1 MISPMAIVRLMDPAK
16 APGYRAGLAERGHF
30 SVTEFGDDT
39 VGVVPA
45 EGAGVVAPHFEL
57 VKLADA
63 QSDLTD
69 AHLLAP
75 IRDHPPRT
83 RSSLDPDA
91 YMAEMEQRA
100 KEIQERVDG
109 VHADLVA
116 TALMAFGA
124 IERGEVDELVAAQL
138 PALFEVF
145 PDGSLWYVKV
155 SDVLLGRLAFG
166 RTQLAMSLLPDLP
179 VGPDMDRLSSMEDLT
194 LTKGVDVSSAINA
207 ALLLLSPAV
216 LGFQIPATPHALV
229 FCFGKDI
236 DLRLPYPQSL
246 ASLYRPRVLQDAVGL
261 VQTDFLK
268 AAEPADGERLLS
280 WWLDQLNIIYSHAT
294 DPTRFT
300 DDQGFYDP
308 DAQTAWLISVE
319 RLIGDLISLLAEPQ
333 ATDLDRIQV
342 AFDLLDKA
350 ETLLGYGRKDTSKG
364 FTALLRR
371 GRSAPAVI
379 KAYESMPADLAE
391 RLATEARRLFDTVYD
406 EILDDAVAYRRT
418 PTGVHVDDGKGRLA
432 KLDNDTYVS
441 RLIRAVRNTS
451 HGLIDVLREH
461 PDRYLLATNTGGIPA
476 AFPALAAM
484 IGIAILAD
492 IPAVI
497 EGSFRKRLAG
507 HA

>member
-1 MISPMAIVRLMDPAK
+1 
-16 APGYRAGLAERGHF
+16 
-30 SVTEFGDDT
+30 
-39 VGVVPA
+39 
-45 EGAGVVAPHFEL
+45 
-57 VKLADA
+57 
-63 QSDLTD
+63 
-69 AHLLAP
+69 
-75 IRDHPPRT
+75 
-83 RSSLDPDA
+83 
-91 YMAEMEQRA
+91 
-100 KEIQERVDG
+100 
-109 VHADLVA
+109 
-116 TALMAFGA
+116 
-124 IERGEVDELVAAQL
+124 
-138 PALFEVF
+138 
-145 PDGSLWYVKV
+145 
-155 SDVLLGRLAFG
+155 
-166 RTQLAMSLLPDLP
+166 
-179 VGPDMDRLSSMEDLT
+179 
-194 LTKGVDVSSAINA
+194 
-207 ALLLLSPAV
+207 
-216 LGFQIPATPHALV
+216 
-229 FCFGKDI
+229 
-236 DLRLPYPQSL
+236 
-246 ASLYRPRVLQDAVGL
+246 
-261 VQTDFLK
+261 
-268 AAEPADGERLLS
+268 
-280 WWLDQLNIIYSHAT
+280 
-294 DPTRFT
+294 
-300 DDQGFYDP
+300 
-308 DAQTAWLISVE
+308 VE

-484 IGIAILAD
+484 IGIATLAD